1 MGFFA
6 LPHTCAH
13 LQRLAGLAGNMPQ
26 MVNLEDGV
34 TPAAVAGPRDIVVF
48 TLHKSA
54 SMFIHRQ
61 CELLCARGGIAYHSP
76 NLPGSGL
83 DARRLLTDKD
93 IWRSRHGCF
102 APLRFYVDIPRI
114 EDYWV
119 ILHLRDPRDVLVS
132 MFYSYCYIHPGEM
145 QPNTGY
151 RREVAEAGI
160 DAFVLGKA
168 SPKSSGYRGD
178 YGTGGHVED
187 LIGNL
192 PRRYSDYL
200 ERLVGQPNVTLLKY
214 EEMVGDYPSW
224 LQKFLLPFPID
235 DKQRIIQQ
243 LVAQRQTLSPKREL
257 DVMNHVRHVTPGD
270 HKAKLH
276 GSTIGRL
283 NEIFAGTL
291 AKLGYSI

>member
-1 MGFFA
+1 MRGYIGA
-6 LPHTCAH
+6 
-13 LQRLAGLAGNMPQ
+13 AGGLTGNIPGMIH
-26 MVNLEDGV
+26 LEDQS
-34 TPAAVAGPRDIVVF
+34 TPADAAEPRDIVVF

-61 CELLCARGGIAYHSP
+61 CELLCGRSGIAYHSP

-83 DARRLLTDKD
+83 DARRLLTDKE

-102 APLRFYVDIPRI
+102 APIRFFVDIPRI
-114 EDYWV
+114 EDYSV

-132 MFYSYCYIHPGEM
+132 MFYSYCYIHPGEIP
-145 QPNTGY
+145 PNTGY

-192 PRRYSDYL
+192 PRRYFDYL
-200 ERLVGQPNVTLLKY
+200 DRLVGKPNVMLLKY
-214 EEMVGDYPSW
+214 EEMVGDYSAW
-224 LQKFLLPFPID
+224 LHKFVLPFPID
-235 DKQRIIQQ
+235 DKHRIVEE
-243 LVAQRQTLSPKREL
+243 LAAQRQTLFPKREL

-270 HKAKLH
+270 HQMKLK
-276 GSTIGRL
+276 GSTIRRL
-283 NEIFAGTL
+283 NEIFADTL
-291 AKLGYSI
+291 AKLGYPVQAD